1 MPSLTVTRVNYKPR
15 AAFVPHSSPL
25 YALLH
30 SQVLMMEMWLQL
42 HRRKYFKTCQ
52 NPWLR
57 THFSKQPVWA
67 SWLRWIIEAFEGSPR
82 EACHGEGGAGDR
94 SWMWIPSPPPPQTP
108 AGPRILHV
116 LRELSPG
123 PTQEGWDGIRHRG
136 AEDLR
141 HHIYLWPWEA
151 RHEQIDYYSDTSGF
165 KSQEQ
170 GLIIKTWEVQL

>member
-1 MPSLTVTRVNYKPR
+1 MFLIPLPFMPYCTPRCSWWRCDCSCTEGNILRPAKTLGSELTFPSNLSERRGCGELLRPSRVHQEKHVTGRVGLET
-15 AAFVPHSSPL
+15 AAECGFP
-25 YALLH
+25 
-30 SQVLMMEMWLQL
+30 
-42 HRRKYFKTCQ
+42 
-52 NPWLR
+52 
-57 THFSKQPVWA
+57 
-67 SWLRWIIEAFEGSPR
+67 
-82 EACHGEGGAGDR
+82 
-94 SWMWIPSPPPPQTP
+94 PPPPQTP